1 MEFSNFLN
9 INVIQNA
16 LGFKFNE
23 KRFIIYINNSE
34 TLSGISVLNYTVR
47 DDSQFATHPI
57 ETGATIADHHIFN
70 PIQISCYVAFPPKGL
85 KWTQVS
91 VVDLLY
97 GRGQT
102 FDETFNELQ
111 TLYKSSAKLTIKTD
125 AKVYENMYIT
135 SIPSDV
141 SPETADR
148 QIFNIT
154 FEQAK
159 MVMPQ
164 YIKMPANVVKNPS
177 NASSVKSGELLP
189 EKVEKTSDKGL
200 WQAVKDWWSND

>member
-1 MEFSNFLN
+1 MELSNFLN

-23 KRFIIYINNSE
+23 KRFIVYMNDSE
-34 TLSGISVLNYTVR
+34 LLSGMSVLNYSVR

-57 ETGATIADHHIFN
+57 ETGSSIADHHVFN
-70 PIQISCYVAFPPKGL
+70 PVQISCYVAFPPKGL
-85 KWTQVS
+85 KWAQIS

-111 TLYKSSAKLTIKTD
+111 TLYKTSAKLTIKTD

-141 SPETADR
+141 SPDTADR

-154 FEQAK
+154 FEQAL

-164 YIKMPANVVKNPS
+164 YIKMPANQVKNPS
-177 NASSVKSGELLP
+177 NSSSVKSGELLP
-189 EKVEKTSDKGL
+189 EKVEETSDKGF
-200 WQAVKDWWSND
+200 WQAVKDWWRND

>member
-1 MEFSNFLN
+1 MDFNNFLN
-9 INVIQNA
+9 LNVIQNA

-23 KRFIIYINNSE
+23 KRFIVYMNDNE
-34 TLSGISVLNYTVR
+34 LLSGMSVLNYTVR

-70 PIQISCYVAFPPKGL
+70 PVQISCNVAFPPKGF
-85 KWTQVS
+85 KWAQVS
-91 VVDLLY
+91 IVDLLY

-102 FDETFNELQ
+102 FEETYNELK
-111 TLYKSSAKLTIKTD
+111 TLYETSAKLIIKTD

-141 SPETADR
+141 APNTADR

-154 FEQAK
+154 FEQAI

-164 YIKMPANVVKNPS
+164 YIKLPANKIKNPS
-177 NASSVKSGELLP
+177 NASYVKSGEVLP
-189 EKVEKTSDKGL
+189 SDVQL
-200 WQAVKDWWSND
+200 SNTNRSWLSSLINGD